1 MGRCSLSSVLSLVE
15 YCDCLVIGY
24 AGTIRPQDD
33 TEMYN
38 QYFLFGD
45 ETPAMVGSRHERTM
59 TILYAMEAVQARTE
73 QFVEWW
79 RWVICLSIDLFCL
92 AFQFSGLYLRV
103 VLGKN

>member
-38 QYFLFGD
+38 QYFLFGNTSD
-45 ETPAMVGSRHERTM
+45 GWITARENDDNPIRNGSSTSTNRAICRMVEMGD
-59 TILYAMEAVQARTE
+59 
-73 QFVEWW
+73 
-79 RWVICLSIDLFCL
+79 LSF
-92 AFQFSGLYLRV
+92 Y
-103 VLGKN
+103 